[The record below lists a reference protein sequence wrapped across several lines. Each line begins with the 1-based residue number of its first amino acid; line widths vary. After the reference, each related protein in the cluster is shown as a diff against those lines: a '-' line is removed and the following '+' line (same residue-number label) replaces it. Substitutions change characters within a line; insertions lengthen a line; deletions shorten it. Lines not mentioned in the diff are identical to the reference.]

1 MVEPLITMEEAQ
13 KRESGAFVE
22 RTFSG
27 SLPGFLAAF
36 LGGKKLSSEEAE
48 ELKRLIDSHSEQK
61 GGR

>member
-1 MVEPLITMEEAQ
+1 MEEAQ

-36 LGGKKLSSEEAE
+36 LGGKKLSAKEAD
-48 ELKRLIDSHSEQK
+48 ELKKLIDSHREQE
-61 GGR
+61 GGAE